1 MKEEYKTSKS
11 SDGKYW
17 LIAILMFFLG
27 AGGLY
32 LLMYYFPEPFMKTV
46 NEQVETRNVTIVDN
60 GISEAVDKIYDAV
73 VVVRTFQNKQLYAT
87 GTGFVYKTEGKKA
100 YILTNNHVI
109 EKGDSVMVEF
119 SNGDLVETNVAGK
132 DAYSDIA
139 VLTIEDAKIDKVA
152 EIGSSEDA
160 KVGDTVFTVGAPLDA
175 DSYSGTV
182 TRGIVSGK
190 NRLVGVSLSNS
201 STNDM
206 MMSVLQTDAAINS
219 GNSGGPLVNANGQ
232 VIGITSLKLADTGVE
247 GMGFAIPIETA
258 TNFASK
264 LEKGETIKRP
274 FLGIS
279 MRNLADAVY
288 LYYPRLNNI
297 GVDSGVYVE
306 DVNSD
311 SPADKA
317 GIKDG
322 DIIVEMGGKEVTS
335 IAYLRYLLF
344 NYNVGD
350 KVKVKVVRGK
360 ETKELEIVLSE
371 SV

>member
-1 MKEEYKTSKS
+1 MKNN
-11 SDGKYW
+11 DGKIW

-32 LLMYYFPEPFMKTV
+32 ALMIFFPEPFVKTV
-46 NEQVETRNVTIVDN
+46 SEQVETRNVTVTDT

-73 VVVRTFQNKQLYAT
+73 VVVRTYQKKELYST
-87 GTGFVYKTEGKKA
+87 GTGFVYKIDGDKA

-109 EKGDSVMVEF
+109 EKGDSVFVEF
-119 SNGDLVETNVAGK
+119 TSGSLVETKVMGK

-139 VLTIEDAKIDKVA
+139 VLTVDKKEA
-152 EIGSSEDA
+152 NTLASIGSSEDA

-175 DSYSGTV
+175 DAYSGTV

-201 STNDM
+201 STSDM

-219 GNSGGPLVNANGQ
+219 GNSGGPLVNANGE
-232 VIGITSLKLADTGVE
+232 VIGITSLKLASTGIE

-258 TNFASK
+258 MNFASK
-264 LEKGETIKRP
+264 LEKGEAILRP
-274 FLGIS
+274 LLGIS
-279 MRNLADAVY
+279 MRSLADAQY
-288 LYYPRLNNI
+288 LYYPKLNDLDITN
-297 GVDSGVYVE
+297 GVYVE
-306 DVNSD
+306 DVNSG

-317 GIKDG
+317 GLKDG
-322 DIIVEMGGKEVTS
+322 DIITHMDDKEVTS

-344 NYNVGD
+344 NHTVGD
-350 KVKVKVVRGK
+350 KVKMKVLRGK
-360 ETKELEIVLSE
+360 DTIEVTITLSE